1 MPAPAWEDLTAFLS
15 TDDFAILATFTRANG
30 QVIPDVPG
38 IFDEAVMNVE
48 AGEYDMA
55 AGSPRFTCAHAPVA
69 ALKKNDAAT
78 VYQVDA
84 RGAKVLPGV
93 AYLLDH
99 DPHPDG
105 TGMALLQL
113 SQDFDT

>member
-1 MPAPAWEDLTAFLS
+1 MSAPAWEELS
-15 TDDFAILATFTRANG
+15 VFTDPDDFGVLATFTRVGG

-38 IFDEAVMNVE
+38 IFDEAVMNVQ

-55 AGSPRFTCAHAPVA
+55 AGMPRFTCAHAPVA
-69 ALKKNDAAT
+69 SLKKNDAVT
-78 VYQVDA
+78 ID
-84 RGAKVLPGV
+84 GV

-105 TGMALLQL
+105 TGMAVLTL
-113 SQDFDT
+113 SRDFDV

>member
-1 MPAPAWEDLTAFLS
+1 MPAPAWEDLSVFTDP
-15 TDDFAILATFTRANG
+15 DDFGSLATFTRASG

-55 AGSPRFTCAHAPVA
+55 AGMPRFTCAYAPVA
-69 ALKKNDAAT
+69 LLKKNDAALI
-78 VYQVDA
+78 
-84 RGAKVLPGV
+84 GGI

-105 TGMALLQL
+105 TGMAVLNL
-113 SQDFDT
+113 SRDFDP